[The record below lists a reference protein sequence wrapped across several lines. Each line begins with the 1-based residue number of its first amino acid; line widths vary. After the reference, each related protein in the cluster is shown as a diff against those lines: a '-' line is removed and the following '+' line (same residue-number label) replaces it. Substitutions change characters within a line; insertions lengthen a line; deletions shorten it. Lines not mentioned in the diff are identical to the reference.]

1 MIEVKNLTKYYGDFL
16 AVNSINFK
24 IEKGEIVGLLGPNGA
39 GKSTTIR
46 MLTGYYTPSSGSI
59 KINNLPVE
67 ENPLLVK
74 SFIGYIP
81 EASPLYSEMVV
92 YDYLKFIAKIQ
103 DVPDNKI
110 EERIDFVVEK
120 CGLVEMVYKKI
131 GELSKGYRQ
140 RTGLAHAIIHNPP
153 ILILDEP
160 TSGLD
165 PNQIVEIRELIKE
178 LGKEKTVLLSSHILS
193 EVQATCNRVII
204 INKGNIVADGA
215 TSELLKGGSD
225 YERFSISV
233 KTTDSKEKIKELL
246 YVENSIIEVVEKEEG
261 LKQIILSIS
270 NKENKNIEEII
281 HRKIKSTDWILYE
294 FKKEEQ
300 TLEQLFKE
308 LTKEE

>member
-16 AVNSINFK
+16 AVNSISFN

-46 MLTGYYTPSSGSI
+46 MLTTYFAPTSGEIYINGYDI
-59 KINNLPVE
+59 K
-67 ENPLLVK
+67 ENPTLVK
-74 SFIGYIP
+74 KFIGYIP

-92 YDYLKFIAKIQ
+92 YDYLRFIANIQ
-103 DVPDNKI
+103 DVPQDQV
-110 EERIDFVVEK
+110 EERIEFVVSK
-120 CGLVEMVYKKI
+120 CGLTEMVYKKI

-165 PNQIVEIRELIKE
+165 PNQIIEIRELIKE

-204 INKGNIVADGA
+204 INKGSIVADGP
-215 TSELLKGGSD
+215 TNELLKGSFD
-225 YERFSISV
+225 SERFIIKIKTKDSCESIKSRLSGIEGIYGCEV
-233 KTTDSKEKIKELL
+233 FDGELKEISLNVARKEGIEEKI
-246 YVENSIIEVVEKEEG
+246 YTS
-261 LKQIILSIS
+261 
-270 NKENKNIEEII
+270 
-281 HRKIKSTDWILYE
+281 IKSTDWILYE
-294 FKKEEQ
+294 FRKEIQ
-300 TLEQLFKE
+300 TLEQIFKQ
-308 LTKEE
+308 LTMEED

>member
-46 MLTGYYTPSSGSI
+46 MLTGYYTPSAGEIYINNISI
-59 KINNLPVE
+59 K

-81 EASPLYSEMVV
+81 ESAPLYKDMVV

-103 DVPDNKI
+103 NVPDNQI

-131 GELSKGYRQ
+131 GELSKGYKQ
-140 RTGLAHAIIHNPP
+140 RTGIAHAMIHDPK

-165 PNQIVEIRELIKE
+165 PNQIIEIRELIKE

-193 EVQATCNRVII
+193 EVEATCNRVII
-204 INKGNIVADGA
+204 INKGNIVADG
-215 TSELLKGGSD
+215 TTNELVKSFTNID
-225 YERFSISV
+225 KFFIKV
-233 KTTDSKEKIKELL
+233 KTKDSIESIKATFNFENSRVEVMDGEPKEILINIPKKQNIEEVIYKKIKE
-246 YVENSIIEVVEKEEG
+246 K
-261 LKQIILSIS
+261 
-270 NKENKNIEEII
+270 
-281 HRKIKSTDWILYE
+281 DWILYE
-294 FKKEEQ
+294 FRKEEQ
-300 TLEQLFKE
+300 TLENLFKE
-308 LTKEE
+308 LTMEEKNA

>member
-16 AVNSINFK
+16 AVNSISFK
-24 IEKGEIVGLLGPNGA
+24 IERGEIVGLLGPNGA

-46 MLTGYYTPSSGSI
+46 MLTGYYTPTSGEI
-59 KINNLPVE
+59 KINNLPLE
-67 ENPLLVK
+67 ENHLLVK
-74 SFIGYIP
+74 KFIGYIP

-92 YDYLKFIAKIQ
+92 YDYLRFVSKIQ
-103 DVPDNKI
+103 DVPEDKI
-110 EERIDFVVEK
+110 EERIDFVIEK
-120 CGLVEMVYKKI
+120 CGLVEVVYKKI
-131 GELSKGYRQ
+131 GELSKGYKQ

-178 LGKEKTVLLSSHILS
+178 LGREKTVLLSSHILS

-204 INKGNIVADGA
+204 INKGSIVADGK
-215 TSELLKGGSD
+215 TSELLKGGAD
-225 YERFSISV
+225 YERFSIAI
-233 KTTDSKEKIKELL
+233 KTSDSNEKIKDILCIER
-246 YVENSIIEVVEKEEG
+246 SIIDVSDRNDG
-261 LKQIILSIS
+261 LKQIFLTIPYV
-270 NKENKNIEEII
+270 EGTNIEEMI
-281 HRKIKSTDWILYE
+281 HKKIKSTEWILYE

-308 LTKEE
+308 LTQEE

>member
-16 AVNSINFK
+16 AVNSISFN

-46 MLTGYYTPSSGSI
+46 MLTTYFAPTSGEIYINGYDI
-59 KINNLPVE
+59 K
-67 ENPLLVK
+67 ENPTLVK
-74 SFIGYIP
+74 KFIGYIP

-92 YDYLKFIAKIQ
+92 YDYLRFIANVQ
-103 DVPDNKI
+103 DVPQDQV
-110 EERIDFVVEK
+110 EERIDFVVSK
-120 CGLVEMVYKKI
+120 CGLTEMVYKKI

-165 PNQIVEIRELIKE
+165 PNQIIEIRELIKE

-204 INKGNIVADGA
+204 INKGSIVADGP
-215 TSELLKGGSD
+215 TNELLRGGFDS
-225 YERFSISV
+225 ERFILKIKTKDSCESIKSRLSGIEGV
-233 KTTDSKEKIKELL
+233 YGCEVFDGELKEISLNVARREGIEEKI
-246 YVENSIIEVVEKEEG
+246 YTS
-261 LKQIILSIS
+261 
-270 NKENKNIEEII
+270 
-281 HRKIKSTDWILYE
+281 IKSTDWILYE
-294 FKKEEQ
+294 FRKEIQ
-300 TLEQLFKE
+300 TLEQIFKQ
-308 LTKEE
+308 LTMEED

>member
-16 AVNSINFK
+16 AVNSISFN

-46 MLTGYYTPSSGSI
+46 MLTTYFAPTSGEIYINGYDI
-59 KINNLPVE
+59 K
-67 ENPLLVK
+67 ENPTFVK
-74 SFIGYIP
+74 KFIGYIP

-92 YDYLKFIAKIQ
+92 YDYLRFIANVQ
-103 DVPDNKI
+103 DVPQDQV
-110 EERIDFVVEK
+110 EERIEFVVSK
-120 CGLVEMVYKKI
+120 CGLTEMVYKKI

-165 PNQIVEIRELIKE
+165 PNQIIEIRELIKE

-204 INKGNIVADGA
+204 INKGSIVADGP
-215 TSELLKGGSD
+215 TNELLRGGFDS
-225 YERFSISV
+225 ERFILKIKTKDSCESIKNRLSGIEGV
-233 KTTDSKEKIKELL
+233 YGCEVFDGELKEISLNVARREGIEEKI
-246 YVENSIIEVVEKEEG
+246 YTS
-261 LKQIILSIS
+261 
-270 NKENKNIEEII
+270 
-281 HRKIKSTDWILYE
+281 IKSTDWILYE
-294 FKKEEQ
+294 FRKEIQ
-300 TLEQLFKE
+300 TLEQIFKQ
-308 LTKEE
+308 LTMEED

>member
-16 AVNSINFK
+16 AVNSISFN

-46 MLTGYYTPSSGSI
+46 MLTTYFAPTSGEIYINGYDI
-59 KINNLPVE
+59 K
-67 ENPLLVK
+67 ENPTLVK
-74 SFIGYIP
+74 KFIGYIP

-92 YDYLKFIAKIQ
+92 YDYLRFIANIQ
-103 DVPDNKI
+103 DVPQDQV
-110 EERIDFVVEK
+110 EERIEFVVSK
-120 CGLVEMVYKKI
+120 CGLTEMVYKKI

-165 PNQIVEIRELIKE
+165 PNQIIEIRELIKE

-204 INKGNIVADGA
+204 INKGGIVADGP
-215 TSELLKGGSD
+215 TNELLKGGFDS
-225 YERFSISV
+225 ERFIIKIKTKDSCESIKSRLSGIEGIYGCEV
-233 KTTDSKEKIKELL
+233 FDEELKEISLNVARKEGIEEKI
-246 YVENSIIEVVEKEEG
+246 YTS
-261 LKQIILSIS
+261 
-270 NKENKNIEEII
+270 
-281 HRKIKSTDWILYE
+281 IKSTDWILYE
-294 FKKEEQ
+294 FRKEIQ
-300 TLEQLFKE
+300 TLEQIFKQ
-308 LTKEE
+308 LTMEED

>member
-16 AVNSINFK
+16 AVNSISFK
-24 IEKGEIVGLLGPNGA
+24 IEKSEIVGLLGPNGA

-46 MLTGYYTPSSGSI
+46 MLTGYYIPSSGNI

-67 ENPLLVK
+67 ENHLLVK
-74 SFIGYIP
+74 KFIGYIP

-103 DVPDNKI
+103 DVPEKQI

-120 CGLVEMVYKKI
+120 CGLVEVIYKKI
-131 GELSKGYRQ
+131 GELSKGYKQ

-215 TSELLKGGSD
+215 TSELLKGGTNF
-225 YERFSISV
+225 ERFSITV
-233 KTTDSKEKIKELL
+233 KTEDPAEKIKETL
-246 YVENSIIEVVEKEEG
+246 YIEESIIDIINKEG
-261 LKQIILSIS
+261 KLKQIFFSIQ
-270 NKENKNIEEII
+270 NKEDIDIEEII

-294 FKKEEQ
+294 LKKEEQ

>member
-16 AVNSINFK
+16 AVNSISFN

-46 MLTGYYTPSSGSI
+46 MLTMYFAPTSGEIYINGYDI
-59 KINNLPVE
+59 K
-67 ENPLLVK
+67 ENPTLVK
-74 SFIGYIP
+74 KFIGYIP

-92 YDYLKFIAKIQ
+92 YDYLRFIANVQ
-103 DVPDNKI
+103 DVPQDQV
-110 EERIDFVVEK
+110 EERIDFVVSK
-120 CGLVEMVYKKI
+120 CGLTEMVYKKI

-165 PNQIVEIRELIKE
+165 PNQIIEIRELIKE

-204 INKGNIVADGA
+204 INKGSIVADGP
-215 TSELLKGGSD
+215 TNELLRGGFDS
-225 YERFSISV
+225 ERFILKIKTKDSCESIKSRLSGIEGV
-233 KTTDSKEKIKELL
+233 YGCEVFDGELKEISLNVARREGIEEKI
-246 YVENSIIEVVEKEEG
+246 YTS
-261 LKQIILSIS
+261 
-270 NKENKNIEEII
+270 
-281 HRKIKSTDWILYE
+281 IKSTDWILYE
-294 FKKEEQ
+294 FRKEIQ
-300 TLEQLFKE
+300 TLEQIFKQ
-308 LTKEE
+308 LTMEED

>member
-16 AVNSINFK
+16 AVNSISFN

-46 MLTGYYTPSSGSI
+46 MLTTYFAPTSGEIYINGYDI
-59 KINNLPVE
+59 K
-67 ENPLLVK
+67 ENPTLVK
-74 SFIGYIP
+74 KFIGYIP

-92 YDYLKFIAKIQ
+92 YDYLRFIANIQ
-103 DVPDNKI
+103 DVPQDQV
-110 EERIDFVVEK
+110 EERIEFVVSK
-120 CGLVEMVYKKI
+120 CGLTEMVYKKI

-165 PNQIVEIRELIKE
+165 PNQIIEIRELIKE

-204 INKGNIVADGA
+204 INKGSIVADGP
-215 TSELLKGGSD
+215 TNELLRGGFDS
-225 YERFSISV
+225 ERFILKIKTKDSCESIKSRLSGIEGV
-233 KTTDSKEKIKELL
+233 YGCEVFDGELKEISLNVARREGIEEKI
-246 YVENSIIEVVEKEEG
+246 YTS
-261 LKQIILSIS
+261 
-270 NKENKNIEEII
+270 
-281 HRKIKSTDWILYE
+281 IKSTDWILYE
-294 FKKEEQ
+294 FKKEIQ
-300 TLEQLFKE
+300 TLEQIFKQ
-308 LTKEE
+308 LTMEED

>member
-16 AVNSINFK
+16 AVNSISFN

-46 MLTGYYTPSSGSI
+46 MLTTYFAPTSGEIYINGYDI
-59 KINNLPVE
+59 K
-67 ENPLLVK
+67 ENPTLVK
-74 SFIGYIP
+74 KFVGYIP

-92 YDYLKFIAKIQ
+92 YDYLRFIANIQ
-103 DVPDNKI
+103 DVPQDQV
-110 EERIDFVVEK
+110 EERIDFVVSK
-120 CGLVEMVYKKI
+120 CGLTEMVYKKI

-165 PNQIVEIRELIKE
+165 PNQIIEIRELIKE

-204 INKGNIVADGA
+204 INKGSIVADGP
-215 TSELLKGGSD
+215 TNELLKGGFDSESFIIKIKTKD
-225 YERFSISV
+225 SCESIKNRLSGIEGV
-233 KTTDSKEKIKELL
+233 YGCEVFDGELKEISLNVARREGIEEKI
-246 YVENSIIEVVEKEEG
+246 YTS
-261 LKQIILSIS
+261 
-270 NKENKNIEEII
+270 
-281 HRKIKSTDWILYE
+281 IKSTDWILYE
-294 FKKEEQ
+294 FKKEIQ
-300 TLEQLFKE
+300 TLEQIFKQ
-308 LTKEE
+308 LTMEED